1 MSLLSV
7 NLKGLREPIAS
18 SKTARVPTDGDAMA
32 IERAKGVALR
42 AKGLADEVYDILFKK
57 LLLLEIQPGS
67 RITVDNLVKE
77 LGVSQTPIREALGRL
92 EGEGLV
98 VKAHF
103 VGYSA
108 APQISRQKFEEL
120 YDLRILLEPFAAKQ
134 AALAIKA
141 EELSSLK
148 RIAREMSE
156 LGTNKRRNH
165 YSSFAKLDAAF
176 HDEMLAVAGNELIRE
191 TLARFHTHFHIFRL
205 IIRSNVTED
214 VLNEHKTILAAFEN
228 KNGEAAECAMRD
240 HIAGSRERLLQAFAE

>member
-1 MSLLSV
+1 
-7 NLKGLREPIAS
+7 
-18 SKTARVPTDGDAMA
+18 MA
-32 IERAKGVALR
+32 NERAKGVALR

-108 APQISRQKFEEL
+108 SPQISRQKFEEL
-120 YDLRILLEPFAAKQ
+120 YELRILLEPFAAKH
-134 AALAIKA
+134 AALNMKSEA
-141 EELSSLK
+141 LSSLH
-148 RIAREMSE
+148 RIAREMAE

-165 YSSFAKLDAAF
+165 YSTFAKLDAAF
-176 HDEMLAVAGNELIRE
+176 HNEMLAAAGNELIRE
-191 TLARFHTHFHIFRL
+191 TLAHLHTHFHIFRL
-205 IIRSNVTED
+205 IFRSNLTEEA
-214 VLNEHKTILAAFEN
+214 LNEHEAILAAFDT
-228 KNGEAAECAMRD
+228 KNGHAAEFAMRD
-240 HIAGSRERLLQAFAE
+240 HIGRSRERLLQAFAE